1 MIPKDLWSFLSD
13 PKEKK
18 VIELRFGLNGNEPHT
33 LSEIGKKLNHSREK
47 IRNIEMLAIKHLKDA
62 IKKRERF
69 FPRRP
74 CLQIEMQK
82 DKYQMIKKGM
92 GINE

>member
-1 MIPKDLWSFLSD
+1 MSTKDLFDKGYSLNFLKNKSLTD
-13 PKEKK
+13 Y
-18 VIELRFGLNGNEPHT
+18 
-33 LSEIGKKLNHSREK
+33 REDVESPRY
-47 IRNIEMLAIKHLKDA
+47 IDA
-62 IKKRERF
+62 YIKKRERF